1 MSGEALLPPLPD
13 MAGLALEEA
22 DEDLANLM
30 LAWYYTGFY
39 TARFL
44 ASR

>member
-1 MSGEALLPPLPD
+1 MPAVAYVALFDYAATP
-13 MAGLALEEA
+13 LEEA